1 MNIVVLCGGLS
12 TEREVSI
19 NTGANVCQGLRNKG
33 HNAVLVDAYFG
44 IDDPNIFESTEEYD
58 LKMEKIKIDSMT
70 SEIKS
75 NTLSGRPFFGPNVLF
90 VCQQADIVFIALHG
104 KYGEDGMVQA
114 VFDMNCIKYTGSGP
128 LASGIGMDKGV
139 TKQIFMSQNVPT
151 PKSVWFKR
159 GADTNFENLEMDF
172 PVVVKACNGGSSV
185 GVLFANDKFE
195 YNDAVEKCFKLD
207 NEILVEEFIKGR
219 EFSVGVL
226 DGEVLPAVEII
237 PKDGWYDY
245 ENKYEPGATEEI
257 CPASLTEEQKR
268 KMQKVAK
275 SACSVIGCQVYARA
289 DVLMSANGHMYC
301 LEVNTLPGMTATSLV
316 PREAKAIGMNFE
328 DLCEKIVNVSLKK
341 YE

>member
-44 IDDPNIFESTEEYD
+44 IDNPNIFESTEEYD

-114 VFDMNCIKYTGSGP
+114 VFDMNSIKYTGSGP

-139 TKQIFMSQNVPT
+139 TKQIFMSQNVS
-151 PKSVWFKR
+151 KNVKI
-159 GADTNFENLEMDF
+159 DIDF
-172 PVVVKACNGGSSV
+172 SSK
-185 GVLFANDKFE
+185 N
-195 YNDAVEKCFKLD
+195 
-207 NEILVEEFIKGR
+207 
-219 EFSVGVL
+219 
-226 DGEVLPAVEII
+226 
-237 PKDGWYDY
+237 
-245 ENKYEPGATEEI
+245 
-257 CPASLTEEQKR
+257 
-268 KMQKVAK
+268 
-275 SACSVIGCQVYARA
+275 VI
-289 DVLMSANGHMYC
+289 
-301 LEVNTLPGMTATSLV
+301 
-316 PREAKAIGMNFE
+316 
-328 DLCEKIVNVSLKK
+328 
-341 YE
+341 